1 MITID
6 ILDQPDSHWNS
17 RLIDL
22 GVGTINQTKERGINF
37 ERNGQIPQFLH
48 FLDNKGNIVGQLL
61 YSTASRLEKKGIKN
75 KFLKKIPGL
84 EKTVY
89 FWIYGPIIFRS
100 DLYSEIHSAFGKFLK
115 SKNGR
120 IFGTTNPLLPNDEL
134 ILKKNYSI
142 KEWSTYLIDLRKSK
156 TELYE
161 NIHKHSGRKNIERA
175 IRRGVEVEEI
185 NENSL

>member
-1 MITID
+1 MK
-6 ILDQPDSHWNS
+6 
-17 RLIDL
+17 R
-22 GVGTINQTKERGINF
+22 INF
-37 ERNGQIPQFLH
+37 I
-48 FLDNKGNIVGQLL
+48 IVATLL
-61 YSTASRLEKKGIKN
+61 FGVVAAFTSCKKY
-75 KFLKKIPGL
+75 
-84 EKTVY
+84 EE
-89 FWIYGPIIFRS
+89 GPLLS
-100 DLYSEIHSAFGKFLK
+100 LK

-161 NIHKHSGRKNIERA
+161 NIHIHSGRKNIERA

-185 NENSL
+185 NENSLKDIK